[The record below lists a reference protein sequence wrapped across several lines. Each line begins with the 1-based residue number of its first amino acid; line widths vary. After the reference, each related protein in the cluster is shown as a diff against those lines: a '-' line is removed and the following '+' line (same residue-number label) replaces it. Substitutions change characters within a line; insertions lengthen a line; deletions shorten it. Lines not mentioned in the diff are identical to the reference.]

1 MIMRLIQGFCM
12 ALADS
17 VPGVSGGTV
26 AFLLGF
32 YDKFIGSINDLIRG
46 NKEQRIEAIKFLI
59 KIGIGWI
66 IGLCMA
72 ILFITSVFEEHIYAI
87 SSLFIGFILFAIPII
102 VSEEKECLKKNY
114 FGMSF
119 ILVGAALVGGITAF
133 SGSTI
138 LSDGVNLAAGKFDV
152 KVGILLFLAGMIAI
166 SAMVLPGISGS
177 TILMIFGLYIPIT
190 NAIKDILHLK
200 LEYVPAVAIFGVGV
214 ILGALW
220 VVKLIQQ
227 MLEKFRP
234 QTVYFIIGMMFGSL
248 YSIIMGPTTLKDES
262 GVNLGNSRLT
272 WNKFSILFFVI
283 GGIVIFGLQ
292 FMKYI
297 LEKKNGKGLSN

>member
-1 MIMRLIQGFCM
+1 MIMRLIQGSCM

-87 SSLFIGFILFAIPII
+87 SSLFIGFIPII

-200 LEYVPAVAIFGVGV
+200 LEYV
-214 ILGALW
+214 
-220 VVKLIQQ
+220 QQ

-234 QTVYFIIGMMFGSL
+234 QTVYFIIGMMIGSL